1 MITQLIDAPAALSE
15 LCFADDLETGWGE
28 AAWLEGKQIAVYR
41 TEHSGFYAS
50 SHRCPSTGAKVM
62 ARGILGDATVDGHR
76 VATIAC
82 PLHKEI
88 YRLDTG
94 DCLSAQ
100 GTALQV
106 FGVQEL
112 DGRLWIEASK

>member
-1 MITQLIDAPAALSE
+1 MTTQLIDAPAGLAE
-15 LCFADDLETGWGE
+15 LCSTEDLEAGWGE
-28 AAWLEGKQIAVYR
+28 AAWLQGRQIAVYR
-41 TEHSGFYAS
+41 TEADGVYAS
-50 SHRCPSTGAKVM
+50 SHHCPSTGAKVM
-62 ARGILGDATVDGHR
+62 ARGILGDATIEGRR

-94 DCLSAQ
+94 DCLGAQ
-100 GTALQV
+100 GAALNV

-112 DGRLWIEASK
+112 GGRLWIEVPR